1 MFRIKFLIFIFL
13 TGAVFGTAVSGEE
26 RPLSIV
32 IFGATGDL
40 TTQKILPALSNLVQ
54 DGCLPEKFS
63 VVGVGRREHSHQD
76 FRKRFKDSEIAK
88 HLFYAQVDFE
98 NGSGYE
104 HLEKLLSD
112 IDRDFGKES
121 NRIYF
126 LSTQVRFFA
135 PIVEELSFRS
145 LIADPQDS
153 HCTNHWTR
161 VMIEKPF
168 GHDLESAVTLQNRL
182 ALALDASQI
191 YRIDHYLGKE
201 GVQNLL
207 SFRKARKF
215 ESLWN
220 RQHIDHVQITM
231 SERAGIGSRARF
243 WEETG
248 LLRDVVQNHLL
259 TVLSLLAIDLLD
271 QDLFAKRAK
280 LLQEIRPI
288 GSNEIVR
295 GQYGP
300 SENMLGYAEEPG
312 VAAGSQVE
320 TFAAAKLWIDNDRW
334 RGVPFYI
341 RAGKRLAEPRTEAA
355 VFFKNDPNPLVI
367 RIQPNPAIYWGGKEI
382 HPSIGPQREAYEA
395 IILGCLN
402 GDPNLFVEKEEQFA
416 AWRLL
421 TPILKDWEAHPPQE
435 PFPNYRAGTWG
446 PDAASQ
452 LLIEDGRKWR
462 ID

>member
-1 MFRIKFLIFIFL
+1 MFRMKFLIFIFL
-13 TGAVFGTAVSGEE
+13 TGAVFGTPAKGEE

-40 TTQKILPALSNLVQ
+40 TARKILPALSNLALNS
-54 DGCLPEKFS
+54 CLPEKFS
-63 VVGVGRREHSHQD
+63 VVGVGRREYSHED
-76 FRKRFKDSEIAK
+76 FRKRCKDSEIAK

-98 NGSGYE
+98 NGRGYE
-104 HLEKLLSD
+104 HLEEMLAD
-112 IDRDFGKES
+112 IDRDFGKKS

-126 LSTQVRFFA
+126 LSTQARFFA

-145 LIADPQDS
+145 LIADPQDK
-153 HCTNHWTR
+153 HWTR

-182 ALALDASQI
+182 ALALSPSQI

-207 SFRKARKF
+207 LFRKQGIF

-220 RQHIDHVQITM
+220 RRHIDHVQITM
-231 SERAGIGSRARF
+231 SERVGIGTRARF

-259 TVLSLLAIDLLD
+259 TVLSLLAIDLPD
-271 QDLFAKRAK
+271 QDLFIERAK

-312 VAAGSQVE
+312 VPAASKVE

-341 RAGKRLAEPRTEAA
+341 RAGKRLAEQRTEAA

-367 RIQPNPAIYWGGKEI
+367 RIQPDPGIFWNGKEI
-382 HPSIGPQREAYEA
+382 HPSIGHQREAYEA

-435 PFPNYRAGTWG
+435 PFPNYQAGTWG

-462 ID
+462 E